1 MLSPMSIHPNR
12 AVTFPERSESVNPD
26 RTADQSPSQRLGD
39 LLAEAFDRLP
49 VDPDDSNF
57 ARPNQGEFE
66 RDSDLFDPQSLQ
78 QQGRCGSKIG

>member
-1 MLSPMSIHPNR
+1 MSVPKGSLLILM
-12 AVTFPERSESVNPD
+12 D
-26 RTADQSPSQRLGD
+26 GQRLGD

-66 RDSDLFDPQSLQ
+66 RDSDLFDTQSLQ